1 MAPRPKASQIESDEK
16 EGDEAYRI
24 KRDRNNLAVKKS
36 REKSRQKARETGEKI
51 TQLRQENEDLEHQVK
66 NLTNELAVLKNTL
79 LRQVGG
85 SIRKN
90 SQKLGGINA
99 APSEFSSSESKLAF
113 ADPATVSRDHE
124 YTGLK
129 SERNMLEAIATGH
142 SKHS

>member
-1 MAPRPKASQIESDEK
+1 MAPRPKPSQIDSDEK
-16 EGDEAYRI
+16 DGDEAYRL

-66 NLTNELAVLKNTL
+66 NLTNELAMLKNTL

-90 SQKLGGINA
+90 SQKFSINA
-99 APSEFSSSESKLAF
+99 GPLELGSAESKLAF
-113 ADPATVSRDHE
+113 ADPTTVSRDHE

-129 SERNMLEAIATGH
+129 CERNVLETNATGH
-142 SKHS
+142 SKHF